1 MLGHA
6 KRLADGKPLYLTV
19 THFHPEHG
27 FGAQV
32 FADYSTIVY
41 NREQRDELR
50 LKGAGYIE
58 MFKGIFGQHVAT
70 ALEGVE
76 LIDPHDVYDGETEI
90 DLGGH
95 VVTLRTFGR
104 AHTGGDQVVLVD
116 GSVLFGGDLFETR
129 MFPIVPYFPPD
140 DVDVDGSAGSTCS
153 TSCSRSNPAVVVPG
167 HGEVTDAT
175 LIRDVRDY
183 LAHIRGEATRLKAA
197 GASADEAVAEIEP
210 TALARW
216 CDWDNPEWIGFAVR
230 CFYDR
235 GRMSRPARERP
246 RPGWGPTSTRPR
258 REHLARWPSSSRSR
272 ASAPARRLSRRSH
285 AASSGCSSSARAAG
299 FERGGR
305 VPDVGQSGRPGH
317 GSRARIRT
325 RRRS

>member
-1 MLGHA
+1 MSEMEPHVSPPPVVRGEPVEVSSGVFVIPDGRVPLVPNVGFVVGTRAVLVVDTGMSLDSAAYVLGQA
-6 KRLADGKPLYLTV
+6 KLLAEGKPLYLTV

-32 FADYSTIVY
+32 FANESTIVY

-58 MFKGIFGQHVAT
+58 MFKGIFGQHVVT

-76 LIDPHDVYDGETEI
+76 LIDPHEVYDGETEI
-90 DLGGH
+90 DVGGH

-104 AHTGGDQVVLVD
+104 AHTGGDQVVIVD

-140 DVDVDGSAGSTCS
+140 DVDVDGSAWIAVLDELLALA
-153 TSCSRSNPAVVVPG
+153 PAVVVPG

-183 LAHIRGEATRLKAA
+183 LAYIRGEATRLKAA
-197 GASADEAVAEIEP
+197 GASEDEAVAEIEP
-210 TALARW
+210 AALARW
-216 CDWDNPEWIGFAVR
+216 SDWDNPEWIGFAVR
-230 CFYDR
+230 CFY
-235 GRMSRPARERP
+235 AEA
-246 RPGWGPTSTRPR
+246 
-258 REHLARWPSSSRSR
+258 E
-272 ASAPARRLSRRSH
+272 
-285 AASSGCSSSARAAG
+285 
-299 FERGGR
+299 
-305 VPDVGQSGRPGH
+305 
-317 GSRARIRT
+317 
-325 RRRS
+325 

>member
-1 MLGHA
+1 MSEMEPHVSPPPVVRGEPVEVSSGVFVIPDGRVPLVPNVGFVVGTRAVLVVDTGMSLDSAAYVLGQA
-6 KRLADGKPLYLTV
+6 KRLAEGKPLYLTV

-32 FADYSTIVY
+32 FANESTIVY

-58 MFKGIFGQHVAT
+58 MFKGIFGQHVVT

-76 LIDPHDVYDGETEI
+76 LIDPHEVYDGETEI
-90 DLGGH
+90 DVGGH

-104 AHTGGDQVVLVD
+104 AHTGGDQVVIVD

-140 DVDVDGSAGSTCS
+140 DVDVDGSAWIAVLDELLALA
-153 TSCSRSNPAVVVPG
+153 PAVVVPG

-183 LAHIRGEATRLKAA
+183 LAYIRGEATRLKAA
-197 GASADEAVAEIEP
+197 GASEDEAVAEIEP
-210 TALARW
+210 AALARW
-216 CDWDNPEWIGFAVR
+216 SDWDNPEWIGFAVR
-230 CFYDR
+230 CFY
-235 GRMSRPARERP
+235 AEA
-246 RPGWGPTSTRPR
+246 
-258 REHLARWPSSSRSR
+258 E
-272 ASAPARRLSRRSH
+272 
-285 AASSGCSSSARAAG
+285 
-299 FERGGR
+299 
-305 VPDVGQSGRPGH
+305 
-317 GSRARIRT
+317 
-325 RRRS
+325 

>member
-1 MLGHA
+1 MSEMEPHVSPPPVVRGEPVEVSSGVFVIPDGRVPLVPNVGFVVGTRAVLVVDTGMSLDSAAYVLGQA
-6 KRLADGKPLYLTV
+6 KRLAEGKPLYLTV

-32 FADYSTIVY
+32 FADESTIVY

-58 MFKGIFGQHVAT
+58 MFKGIFGQHVVT

-76 LIDPHDVYDGETEI
+76 LIDPHEVYDGETEI

-104 AHTGGDQVVLVD
+104 AHTGGDQVVIVD
-116 GSVLFGGDLFETR
+116 GRVLFGGDLFETR

-140 DVDVDGSAGSTCS
+140 DVDVDGSAWIAVLDELLALA
-153 TSCSRSNPAVVVPG
+153 PAVVVPG

-183 LAHIRGEATRLKAA
+183 LAYIRDEATRLKAA
-197 GASADEAVAEIEP
+197 GASEDEAVAEIEP
-210 TALARW
+210 AALARW
-216 CDWDNPEWIGFAVR
+216 SDWDNPEWIGFAVR
-230 CFYDR
+230 CFY
-235 GRMSRPARERP
+235 AEA
-246 RPGWGPTSTRPR
+246 
-258 REHLARWPSSSRSR
+258 E
-272 ASAPARRLSRRSH
+272 
-285 AASSGCSSSARAAG
+285 
-299 FERGGR
+299 
-305 VPDVGQSGRPGH
+305 
-317 GSRARIRT
+317 
-325 RRRS
+325 